1 MLFVLDYCTFGL
13 KKNNG
18 RKVYFMTKLDDKKE
32 QSHSDM
38 RDSIVGIASEIF
50 ARFGFKKTTVDD
62 IAQALRKGKSSIYYY
77 FNSKEDIF
85 QAVVDSEADAL
96 REKINAIL
104 AKPISAMEKLRQYVK
119 TRMQAVQVMVNY
131 YALINEKDVYNLKLA
146 EKLRSKYDTE
156 EVEIIKRILNEGA
169 SAGAFKIKDLELS
182 AIAVITAMKGLEMP
196 LLINSP
202 KADDLESVLDD
213 LLDILFYGI
222 VIRNE

>member
-1 MLFVLDYCTFGL
+1 
-13 KKNNG
+13 
-18 RKVYFMTKLDDKKE
+18 MTKLDDKKE

>member
-1 MLFVLDYCTFGL
+1 
-13 KKNNG
+13 
-18 RKVYFMTKLDDKKE
+18 
-32 QSHSDM
+32 M